1 MTTESLWR
9 HTNQRLM
16 AKIIAE
22 SNYEGCLAPRQTD
35 DQGWELTL
43 GGHVYRFRARRTVW
57 DFLRIEPHSL
67 TRDGEPADSAAQLVV
82 DAQASLGLTD
92 IVLANFLEELQ
103 NTLAGD
109 RIQQKRL
116 SALSAGDLLELPAAE
131 QEGLLDGHP
140 KALANRGR
148 MGWGQAD
155 LLAYSPEGG
164 NRFRLRWLAVD
175 PALTGTH
182 VGTAPLDQCL
192 TDSERN
198 AIQKELGERR
208 DWPLVPVHP
217 WQWDHRLQAQYAEPL
232 ARGQLVDLGVR
243 GHWYRPQQSLRT
255 LSNDAAPEH
264 CDLKLAL
271 TILNTSCY
279 RGIPAE
285 PIAQGPA
292 LSQWLWEQSRQDPE
306 LHRTGLE
313 VQRELAGCHVPH
325 PQQSQV
331 DGAPYRYH
339 EMLGAVWRES
349 MASKA
354 REDERTMLMATLMQ
368 CDGQGRSLIAALIRR
383 SGLAP
388 EIWLTR
394 LFDCVTLPIYHLLCA
409 YGIGLVAHG
418 QNLGLI
424 LRDNA
429 PERVTIKDFHGDL
442 RCVDQPIPEAA
453 GMPTSLL
460 DSLKRLPPEYL
471 VHDLITGHFVTTLR
485 FISPLLEDDLG
496 FHERHFYGLLAERIR
511 AYQADHPELADRFDR
526 FPLLRPTLE
535 RVCINRVRF
544 RIGYEDHAERP
555 LPELGEPLSNP
566 LRQPLP
572 TGETP

>member
-1 MTTESLWR
+1 MTTESLWKQ
-9 HTNQRLM
+9 TNQRLM

-22 SNYEGCLAPRQTD
+22 SSYEGCLDPLEVADGTF
-35 DQGWELTL
+35 ELTL
-43 GGHVYRFRARRTVW
+43 DDHRYQFQARRTVW
-57 DFLRIEPHSL
+57 DFLWIDPQSL
-67 TRDGEPADSAAQLVV
+67 TRDGELTDSAAQLVI
-82 DAQASLGLTD
+82 DARAPLALTD

-109 RIQQKRL
+109 RLQQGRL
-116 SALSAGDLLELPAAE
+116 SGLNAGELLDLPAAE

-148 MGWGQAD
+148 MGWGQSN

-164 NRFRLRWLAVD
+164 QRFRLRWLAVD
-175 PALTGTH
+175 PTLASTH
-182 VGTAPLDQCL
+182 VGTPPLDHCL
-192 TDSERN
+192 GDSELS
-198 AIQKELGERR
+198 AIHEELGERR
-208 DWPLVPVHP
+208 HWPLIPVHP

-232 ARGQLVDLGVR
+232 TRGQIVDLGLR
-243 GHWYRPQQSLRT
+243 GHRFQPQQSLRT
-255 LSNDAAPEH
+255 LSNANTPDQ

-306 LHRTGLE
+306 LYRMGLE

-325 PQQSQV
+325 RQQSQV

-354 REDERTMLMATLMQ
+354 RDDEQVMLMATLMQ

-388 EIWLTR
+388 EVWLTR
-394 LFDCVTLPIYHLLCA
+394 LFDRVTLPIYHLLCA

-418 QNLGLI
+418 QNLGLV
-424 LRDNA
+424 LRNA
-429 PERVTIKDFHGDL
+429 TPERVTIKDFHGDL
-442 RCVDQPIPEAA
+442 RCVDRAIPEDA
-453 GMPTSLL
+453 GMPASLL
-460 DSLKRLPPEYL
+460 ASLKRLPPEYL

-496 FHERHFYGLLAERIR
+496 VPENYFYSLLAERIR
-511 AYQADHPELADRFDR
+511 AYQAAHPQLAERFAL

-566 LRQPLP
+566 LTHALR
-572 TGETP
+572 TGETS